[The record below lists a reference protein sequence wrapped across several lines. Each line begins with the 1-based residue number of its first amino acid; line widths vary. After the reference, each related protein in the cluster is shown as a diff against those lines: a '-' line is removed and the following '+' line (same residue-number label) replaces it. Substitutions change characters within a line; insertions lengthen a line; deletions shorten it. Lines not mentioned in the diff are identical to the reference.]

1 MVEKYIQLFQDTE
14 SGQKELLI
22 SPNVS
27 LLKIEVDG
35 SGSLS
40 ANAMLDRE
48 SELYLIGAIKT
59 NDFSK
64 VTVMNSG
71 LYSMEVSG
79 YYKMFFTSSG
89 NANVYIKTIC

>member
-48 SELYLIGAIKT
+48 SELYEFWIVFYGGFWIL
-59 NDFSK
+59 
-64 VTVMNSG
+64 
-71 LYSMEVSG
+71 
-79 YYKMFFTSSG
+79 
-89 NANVYIKTIC
+89 